1 MSLPALFQPHREA
14 HTMNNL
20 AAFRMIEGRLSSHV
34 QLFNSYKVNEEDS
47 DTQYF
52 LTREKLALAKAALEN
67 APTFKVTTLARSL
80 GDVYLAVK
88 RNLSDADMR
97 RWIEINELLEAL
109 SDKYEGN
116 E

>member
-1 MSLPALFQPHREA
+1 MV
-14 HTMNNL
+14 NNS
-20 AAFRMIEGRLSSHV
+20 AAFRMIESRLSAHV
-34 QLFNSYKVNEEDS
+34 QRFNSYDVSADDS

-52 LTREKLALAKAALEN
+52 LTTEKLALAKAALES

-97 RWIEINELLEAL
+97 RWIEINEMLEAL

>member
-1 MSLPALFQPHREA
+1 MV
-14 HTMNNL
+14 NNEP
-20 AAFRMIEGRLSSHV
+20 AFRMIESRLSAHV
-34 QLFNSYKVNEEDS
+34 QRFNGYDVSADDS

-52 LTREKLALAKAALEN
+52 LTTEKLALAKAALES
-67 APTFKVTTLARSL
+67 APAFKVTTLARSL
-80 GDVYLAVK
+80 GDVHLAVK